1 VATNFANPRSH
12 EAREGRM
19 VAPDPGSRAC
29 FDLDLEFHSGAG
41 DVSAAADAIA
51 ALQAGI
57 APLVSP
63 DPQPGCCV
71 PG

>member
-1 VATNFANPRSH
+1 
-12 EAREGRM
+12 M